1 MYEDSRTAELH
12 FVKESEYIPHTISV
26 FSNTIATIKGA
37 NSLPHEDSV
46 VFEVH
51 LKQKILRLFQ
61 TERELVYCP
70 HSVAVDELQLHEVPL
85 GFFAVSK
92 RSKSE

>member
-1 MYEDSRTAELH
+1 MQYVEG
-12 FVKESEYIPHTISV
+12 V
-26 FSNTIATIKGA
+26 
-37 NSLPHEDSV
+37 NSLPHVDSV

-51 LKQKILRLFQ
+51 LKQKISGLFQ
-61 TERELVYCP
+61 TELELVYCP
-70 HSVAVDELQLHEVPL
+70 RSVAVDELQLHEVPL